1 VVDARHCAILSGH
14 DVRVSPASEQYVIRG
29 GQQGYERLTVL
40 ARSWRPT
47 TAALFDR
54 VQLGEGMRC
63 LDLGCGSGDVT
74 FEMAQRVGPDGS
86 VTGVDMDEVK
96 LGLARAAAA
105 AQGLANVE
113 FRAMNIYELAEP
125 DSYDLVY
132 SRFVLQHLGRPVDV
146 LRSMWAAVSV
156 GGVIVVTPTSK
167 GLSVTHPTTASPSG
181 STPTSGFW
189 STAVAIR
196 LPAESCTDTSVRRA
210 FPSLR
215 WPWSSASI
223 GSARPRRCPTPQW
236 TPPLTRSSEKASRRL
251 RRFRRRSRAW
261 PSSVLTRTA
270 FVAHLA
276 SSRSGLA
283 APRNT
288 PHLGKRY

>member
-1 VVDARHCAILSGH
+1 M
-14 DVRVSPASEQYVIRG
+14 RVSRASEQYVIRG

-74 FEMAQRVGPDGS
+74 FEMAQRVGPVGS

-96 LGLARAAAA
+96 LGMARSAAA

-132 SRFVLQHLGRPVDV
+132 SRFVLQHLSRPVDV

-156 GGVIVVTPTSK
+156 GGVIVVEDADFEGSFCDPPNDGFAFWVDAYQRVLEHRGGDPVAGRKLHRHFREAGIPEPEVAVVQRVDRIGDAKTLPYST
-167 GLSVTHPTTASPSG
+167 VDATADAIVGEGVATAAQVQAALDSLAEFGADPHSLFGSPRV
-181 STPTSGFW
+181 FQVW
-189 STAVAIR
+189 A
-196 LPAESCTDTSVRRA
+196 RR
-210 FPSLR
+210 
-215 WPWSSASI
+215 
-223 GSARPRRCPTPQW
+223 T
-236 TPPLTRSSEKASRRL
+236 
-251 RRFRRRSRAW
+251 
-261 PSSVLTRTA
+261 
-270 FVAHLA
+270 
-276 SSRSGLA
+276 
-283 APRNT
+283 
-288 PHLGKRY
+288 